1 MSVSPVS
8 PLLLQ
13 RYELKYLI
21 PLHMVD
27 EISKFVEG
35 HCVMDY
41 YSEIAPQNSYV
52 INSLYFDT
60 FTNHLL
66 RMKLAGLD
74 GTYSLRVRSYGYE
87 PQLPIFTEV
96 KYKKNDF
103 SNKMRAKI
111 DIEDWAEMLQN
122 GLAPFDMDPKSR
134 SFLEQFIYL
143 MHKDGA
149 YPRVLT
155 QYRRKAYLSEI
166 DVYARVTFDRD
177 LRYQISDG
185 IYNIHP
191 DEKQMCHYDLDEIYE
206 HPERPVILELK
217 CEKQI
222 PLWMKQLIQ
231 RFDLTRRGFSKYG
244 SSIFEILC
252 PKAPEFPNPFDLQP
266 KFNHARL
273 KL

>member
-1 MSVSPVS
+1 MSVSAVS

-21 PLHMVD
+21 PVSMID

-41 YSEIAPQNSYV
+41 YSQIAPQNAYT

-60 FTNHLL
+60 ITHNLL
-66 RMKLAGLD
+66 RRKAAGID
-74 GTYSLRVRSYGYE
+74 GTYSLRVRSYGVDPKPPY
-87 PQLPIFTEV
+87 FTEV

-111 DIEDWAEMLQN
+111 DGDDWGEMLEN
-122 GLAPFDMDPKSR
+122 GVAPDSMDSKSR
-134 SFLEQFIYL
+134 AFFEQFLFL

-149 YPRVLT
+149 RPVILT

-166 DVYARVTFDRD
+166 DTYARVTFDRD
-177 LRYQISDG
+177 LRYQIEDG
-185 IYNIHP
+185 YNVTPDEAKMTSYDLEEIYPHP
-191 DEKQMCHYDLDEIYE
+191 DEC
-206 HPERPVILELK
+206 VVLELK
-217 CEKQI
+217 CEKRI

-231 RFDLTRRGFSKYG
+231 RFDLSRRGFSKYG
-244 SSIFEILC
+244 SSLREVL
-252 PKAPEFPNPFDLQP
+252 APQMHPRDFQP
-266 KFNHARL
+266 VFNHYGL
-273 KL
+273 KRD

>member
-21 PLHMVD
+21 PLSMVD

-41 YSEIAPQNSYV
+41 YSQIAPQNSYI

-60 FTNHLL
+60 LTNHLL
-66 RMKLAGLD
+66 RRKLAGLD
-74 GTYSLRVRSYGYE
+74 STWCLRVRSYGAD
-87 PQLPIFTEV
+87 PQPPYFTEV

-111 DIEDWAEMLQN
+111 GEDWAEILEN
-122 GLAPFDMDPKSR
+122 GIVPADMDPKGR
-134 SFLEQFIYL
+134 AFLEQFIFL

-149 YPRVLT
+149 YPRILT

-166 DVYARVTFDRD
+166 DNYARVTFDRD
-177 LRYQISDG
+177 LRYQFSDG
-185 IYNIHP
+185 IYNVIP
-191 DEKQMCHYDLDEIYE
+191 DEKQMTNYDIDEIYP
-206 HPERPVILELK
+206 HPDECVILELK
-217 CEKQI
+217 CERQI

-244 SSIFEILC
+244 GSIFEILC

-273 KL
+273 SE